1 MQNDEKE
8 KIPFLLI
15 SNTASSTKTIDNQL
29 AEIAGIKLSKTS
41 TELGDLDILLSEKTP
56 CIVILGPD
64 FSFADIQEHVQDR
77 EYSMQFV
84 RIVILVKKIS
94 SSLLRKAIQIGISEV
109 LKYPL
114 DQKEVIESLDNIQKR
129 LAQFVR
135 KVKEDASTNESIS
148 TNILVFSTKGGSGKS
163 FLATNI

>member
-56 CIVILGPD
+56 CIVVLGPD

-94 SSLLRKAIQIGISEV
+94 SSLLRKAIQ
-109 LKYPL
+109 L
-114 DQKEVIESLDNIQKR
+114 
-129 LAQFVR
+129 
-135 KVKEDASTNESIS
+135 
-148 TNILVFSTKGGSGKS
+148 
-163 FLATNI
+163 